1 MRRRN
6 LPLAARLAIT
16 YALLVGATLLVV
28 IALTLQ
34 LTRAHLATSLDRR
47 LVAAVDSFES
57 GPAERIDQPEDLA
70 GQARRWLR
78 VSVFPGDQTV
88 WVRTADGTTLASAG
102 GLALDE
108 VPGLQGFLDAREP
121 SWAEL
126 DGPDAPVRALAVP
139 LVLEGSRA
147 GTIVV
152 ASSRASDQAT
162 LGALLSGVAV
172 AGALGL
178 AFATALGVIA
188 VRRTLRPL
196 RRMAGE
202 VTAIEATGDLSRRVG
217 NGGPS
222 DEVGRLAEAFDRM
235 VARLQE
241 AFASQR
247 RFLSDASHEL
257 RTPLTVA
264 RGQLELLEEGLR
276 GAEPRRS
283 LAVTMEELDRM
294 RRIVDDL
301 LLLARLDE
309 GMPLRREPVEV
320 ELVLREALLRGMQL
334 VRMEARVET
343 EADVFAMA
351 DPDRL
356 LQVLTNLVTNAVRH
370 AGPEATIMLRA
381 RPEGTWVF
389 LEVADDGPGIGP
401 EELPHVFD
409 RMFRGAR
416 ARTDT
421 AGGAG
426 LGLAIAASLT
436 QAMGG
441 RISVTSEPGHGA
453 TFSVRLPAAPSETPQ
468 VMTEPV
474 EPH

>member
-1 MRRRN
+1 MRRRG
-6 LPLAARLAIT
+6 LPLTARLAIT

-47 LVAAVDSFES
+47 LAAAVESFES
-57 GPAERIDQPEDLA
+57 GPARRVEQPQDLEA
-70 GQARRWLR
+70 QARRWLQA
-78 VSVFPGDQTV
+78 SVFPGDQTV
-88 WVRTADGTTLASAG
+88 WVRTSDGTTLASAG
-102 GLALDE
+102 GLELSE
-108 VPGLQGFLDAREP
+108 IPGAPSLLDATEP
-121 SWAEL
+121 GWADLESSN
-126 DGPDAPVRALAVP
+126 APVRALAVP
-139 LVLEGSRA
+139 LVMRGTRA
-147 GTIVV
+147 GTLLV
-152 ASSRASDQAT
+152 ASSRASDRAT

-178 AFATALGVIA
+178 AFATALGVVS

-202 VTAIEATGDLSRRVG
+202 VVAIETTGDLTRRVG
-217 NGGPS
+217 HEGPP
-222 DEVGRLAEAFDRM
+222 DEVGRLAESFDRM

-241 AFASQR
+241 AFSSQR

-276 GAEPRRS
+276 GPEARRS

-334 VRMEARVET
+334 ARVEARVEA
-343 EADVFAMA
+343 EPGAYALA

-370 AGPEATIMLRA
+370 AGPEATITLRA
-381 RPEGTWVF
+381 RGEGDRVR
-389 LEVADDGPGIGP
+389 LEVADDGPGIPP

-436 QAMGG
+436 EAMGG
-441 RISVTSEPGHGA
+441 TISASSEPGRGA
-453 TFSVRLPAAPSETPQ
+453 TFSIELPAARGVEAL
-468 VMTEPV
+468 TEPLSSR
-474 EPH
+474 